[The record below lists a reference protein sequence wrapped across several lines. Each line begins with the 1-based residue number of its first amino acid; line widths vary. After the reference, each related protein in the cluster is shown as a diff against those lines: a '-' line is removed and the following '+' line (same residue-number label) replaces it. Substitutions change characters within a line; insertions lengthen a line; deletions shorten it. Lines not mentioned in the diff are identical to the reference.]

1 LFGGQDEIIKRYREK
16 YIPGQK
22 LYLESVHPQS
32 LADMVID
39 NNDFTQPRK
48 RERT

>member
-1 LFGGQDEIIKRYREK
+1 MIEEIASLILKK

-32 LADMVID
+32 LADVVID